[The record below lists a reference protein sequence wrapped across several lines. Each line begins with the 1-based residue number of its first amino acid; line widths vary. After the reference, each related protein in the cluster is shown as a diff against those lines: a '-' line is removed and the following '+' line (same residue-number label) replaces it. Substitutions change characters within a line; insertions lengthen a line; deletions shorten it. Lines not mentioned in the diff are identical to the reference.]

1 MPKVTN
7 SENPLSRS
15 PRLRTVLTK
24 IKEKT
29 ENKKLNKKNGKKAKV
44 FLPAKIGIILFSL
57 LIAIIVCLSV
67 RLINTNKE
75 VDNAYSTI
83 LAISSQKTQLEK
95 DKEELVKSNKVTKD
109 ALTKSEEKV
118 AELEKQLVD
127 KKVKVETVTKKA
139 ETKSTTKQKVTEN
152 TTAATTAPKTT
163 ASSQSSDY
171 KTDGYGKYYERTMT
185 ITNYCSCAKCCG
197 KWAYN
202 RPKDENG
209 KDIVYTA
216 SGKRAKQMYTLGASS
231 AYPFGTKMYIP
242 GVGICEV
249 MDRGAGVKSAYHL
262 DMYFESHQAALN
274 YGNHKLTVRIYV

>member
-1 MPKVTN
+1 MSKVTN

-29 ENKKLNKKNGKKAKV
+29 ENKKLNKKEKKKTKV
-44 FLPAKIGIILFSL
+44 FLPVKIGVVLFSL
-57 LIAIIVCLSV
+57 LIAVIVCLSI
-67 RLINTNKE
+67 RLIDTNKE

-118 AELEKQLVD
+118 AELEKQLAD
-127 KKVKVETVTKKA
+127 KKTKVETVTKKT

-152 TTAATTAPKTT
+152 TTAAATAPETT
-163 ASSQSSDY
+163 TTQSSGY
-171 KTDGYGKYYERTMT
+171 KTDEYGKYYERTMR

-197 KWAYN
+197 KYAYN

-231 AYPFGTKMYIP
+231 VYPFGTKMYIP

-249 MDRGAGVKSAYHL
+249 MDRGSGVTSAYHL

-274 YGNHKLTVRIYV
+274 YGNHTLTVRIYV